1 MVLAAGK
8 GTRMRS
14 DTPKVMHK
22 VAGLEMVAHVIA
34 AARGAGVGDVALVVS
49 PGADWPRALD
59 PEVAVFVQDKQL
71 GTAHATLAAEA
82 AFTGDVEA
90 VVILFGDTPLVT
102 AKTVD
107 TMLARVQGG
116 ADIAVLAF
124 DAADPTGYGRVLR
137 EPSGHLV
144 AIREEKDAS
153 EEEKRITVCNSG
165 IMAIRAGAPLAAL
178 KAIGNNNAKGEHYL
192 TDLVAIGHERGFN
205 MVVEMAEEPEVMGVN
220 DRAQLAEAEAR
231 FQDRARRAALT
242 HATLIAPETVFF
254 SHDTV
259 IGEDVVVEPN
269 VVFGPGVSVE
279 KGAQVRAFS
288 HLEGCVVGAG
298 AVVGPFARL
307 RPGTVLG
314 ASAKVGNFVEVK
326 NATLG
331 DGGKINHLSY
341 VGDAEVGAKA
351 NIGAGTIT
359 CNYDGKNKFKTVI
372 EAGAFIGSNSALV
385 APVTVGRQA
394 FVGTGSVITEDV
406 PDNALAIARGRQV
419 NKPDRSP
426 TADPAKKGEGA
437 L

>member
-1 MVLAAGK
+1 
-8 GTRMRS
+8 TRMRS

-22 VAGLEMVAHVIA
+22 VAGREMVAHVIA
-34 AARGAGVGDVALVVS
+34 AARGAGVGEVALVVS

-82 AFTGDVEA
+82 AFTSDVEA
-90 VVILFGDTPLVT
+90 IVVLFGDTPLVR
-102 AKTVD
+102 AETVD
-107 TMLARVQGG
+107 RMLARVQGG

-124 DAADPTGYGRVLR
+124 DAADPTGYGRILR
-137 EPSGHLV
+137 EPSGHLI

-153 EEEKRITVCNSG
+153 EDEKRVTVCNSG
-165 IMAIRAGAPLAAL
+165 IMAIRAGEPLAAL
-178 KAIGNNNAKGEHYL
+178 KAIGNDNAKGEHYL

-205 MVVEMAEEPEVMGVN
+205 MVVEMADEPEVMGVN
-220 DRAQLAEAEAR
+220 DRAQLAEAEQR
-231 FQDRARRAALT
+231 FQQRARRAALV
-242 HATLIAPETVFF
+242 HATLLAPETVFF

-269 VVFGPGVSVE
+269 VVFGEGVRVD
-279 KGAQVRAFS
+279 KGATVRAFS
-288 HLEGCVVGAG
+288 HLEGCVVGTG

-326 NATLG
+326 NAEVG

-341 VGDAEVGAKA
+341 VGDAKVGAKA

-406 PDNALAIARGRQV
+406 PDEALAIARGRQV
-419 NKPDRSP
+419 NKPGRSP
-426 TADPAKKGEGA
+426 TATPKDGKDEGA